1 MLTVTPGAHAHDV
14 ELDDTFDFL
23 NTYELQDGVPVDH
36 LPDLSIALDWFVDR
50 GVIHMEGA
58 DRIRAIYEAR
68 PAIVERDLSKIRS
81 VRRSLRE
88 LADAIVEE
96 RTPDSGALATV
107 NRALHARQVIEL
119 VAAPN
124 GCSVDH
130 RHVGDP
136 IDDALARIADPMV
149 RELADGHPD
158 RIRVVR
164 QRPLPVGLLR
174 QLAVRSPAL
183 VRHDDV
189 RQPGQGGTPSREG
202 QVRRTRADI
211 AVTGRRRRRSLGQ
224 SRGLSRGDHSAA
236 GTCARTDWIAWTA
249 PISAADSAGMTIF
262 VFGLSANLLSVSSCR
277 IATSVGSGWAA
288 LIAP

>member
-1 MLTVTPGAHAHDV
+1 MLTVTPGTHAHDV

-36 LPDLSIALDWFVDR
+36 LPDLSIALDWFVNR

-58 DRIRAIYEAR
+58 DRIRAIYESR

-96 RTPDSGALATV
+96 RTPDSGAIATV

-158 RIRVVR
+158 RIRVCANDRCQWVFYDNS
-164 QRPLPVGLLR
+164 
-174 QLAVRSPAL
+174 RS
-183 VRHDDV
+183 
-189 RQPGQGGTPSREG
+189 
-202 QVRRTRADI
+202 
-211 AVTGRRRRRSLGQ
+211 GRRRWCDMTTCGNRAKAARHRAKAKSVEPAVEPAMTTAQ
-224 SRGLSRGDHSAA
+224 AGLEATA
-236 GTCARTDWIAWTA
+236 G
-249 PISAADSAGMTIF
+249 ADGS
-262 VFGLSANLLSVSSCR
+262 SVSLR
-277 IATSVGSGWAA
+277 A
-288 LIAP
+288 